1 VCPSLANMVANR
13 QESRIPPRTACKS
26 WQFRPA
32 LNLPEVVFSTRIHP
46 PEPGDHMLSQKF
58 LVDVSL
64 DPFTCV
70 NRLSVAKS
78 ARPILI
84 LLALLLSAPLP
95 WGQVH
100 TVVLGAFLLWN
111 HCSCWGPRKS
121 SYIAILCRALS
132 DQLAASDLWQLRA
145 CPPHPTIYTIAWTR
159 AQQILLILPLQHPQ
173 RWLQQ
178 ICNKQSTI
186 DRG

>member
-1 VCPSLANMVANR
+1 
-13 QESRIPPRTACKS
+13 
-26 WQFRPA
+26 
-32 LNLPEVVFSTRIHP
+32 
-46 PEPGDHMLSQKF
+46 MLSKTF

-121 SYIAILCRALS
+121 SYIAVLCRALS
-132 DQLAASDLWQLRA
+132 DQLAASDQWRLRA
-145 CPPHPTIYTIAWTR
+145 CPPHPIIYTIAWPP

-173 RWLQQ
+173 RWRQQ
-178 ICNKQSTI
+178 ICKKQSTI
-186 DRG
+186 DQGEPCTVWSYSLQVQNLGPENPKNILNSFLFYDFCNIPKV